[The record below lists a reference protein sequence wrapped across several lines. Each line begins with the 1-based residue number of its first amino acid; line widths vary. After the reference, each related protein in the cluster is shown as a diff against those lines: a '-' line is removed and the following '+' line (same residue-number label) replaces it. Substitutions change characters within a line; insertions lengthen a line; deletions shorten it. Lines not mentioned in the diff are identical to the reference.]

1 MSVGQYPAPP
11 AFPTAPEPP
20 KRGNGIAIAGL
31 ILAFL
36 VAPVGLILSIIGLV
50 RSGQRGRRGIA
61 IAGLVI
67 SLIFTGIG
75 AAIAVVA
82 LKNINTVLDP
92 GCTTAKSAILDNDT
106 SASDPATLKRSLQAT
121 ISGLTDA
128 ENKAQHDN
136 VRTAVKNVLDD
147 YQQLLNSVN
156 SRTQPPA
163 GLEDKLTADANA
175 IDNLCTVGGAQN

>member
-11 AFPTAPEPP
+11 SFPVAPEPP
-20 KRGNGIAIAGL
+20 KRGNGVAIAGL
-31 ILAFL
+31 VFAFL
-36 VAPVGLILSIIGLV
+36 ISPIGLILSIIGLV

-75 AAIAVVA
+75 AAAVAVA
-82 LKNINTVLDP
+82 FKNINTVLDP

-106 SASDPATLKRSLQAT
+106 SSSDPATVKSSIQAT
-121 ISGLTDA
+121 ITGLTNA
-128 ENKAQHDN
+128 ESKATHDN
-136 VRTAVKNVLDD
+136 VKTAVKNVLDD
-147 YQQLLNSVN
+147 YTQLLNAINTS
-156 SRTQPPA
+156 TEPPA
-163 GLEDKLTADANA
+163 GLQDKLTADANE

>member
-11 AFPTAPEPP
+11 SFPVAPEPP
-20 KRGNGIAIAGL
+20 KRGNGVAIAGL
-31 ILAFL
+31 VFAFL
-36 VAPVGLILSIIGLV
+36 ISPIGLILSIIGLV

-75 AAIAVVA
+75 AAAVAVA

-106 SASDPATLKRSLQAT
+106 SSSDPATVKSSIQAT
-121 ISGLTDA
+121 ITGLTNA
-128 ENKAQHDN
+128 ESKATHDN
-136 VRTAVKNVLDD
+136 VKTAVKNVLDD
-147 YQQLLNSVN
+147 YTQLLNAINTS
-156 SRTQPPA
+156 TEPPA
-163 GLEDKLTADANA
+163 GLQDKLTADANE